1 MKLSKLSIGLVMLSS
16 SIFTANADNS
26 LVPPYRIQDIN
37 QMSEATYVEA
47 FSPLFNDSV
56 WIVEESSKKRPF
68 VGFED
73 MLQNILNIVKETDKS
88 TQVKL
93 ITAHPDLACKSM
105 RAEGIA
111 ATSQS
116 EQTKSGLN
124 ECTEEEALR
133 LQALNKQYKEKFGIP
148 FMLAVK
154 GYNKQDIF
162 IEMEERMNNDP
173 DTEFKIAMQQYY
185 KVRILRLL
193 DLVK

>member
-1 MKLSKLSIGLVMLSS
+1 MLSS
-16 SIFTANADNS
+16 SAFAANVENQS
-26 LVPPYRIQDIN
+26 VPPYRISDIN
-37 QMSEATYVEA
+37 QMSDEVYVQA

-56 WIVEESSKKRPF
+56 WIIEESSKKRPF

-73 MLQNILNIVKETDKS
+73 MLQNILNIVKATDKS
-88 TQVKL
+88 TQMKL
-93 ITAHPDLACKSM
+93 IATHPDLACKSM
-105 RAEGIA
+105 RAEGIE

-124 ECTEEEALR
+124 ECTSDEALR
-133 LQALNKQYKEKFGIP
+133 LQALNKQYKDKFGIP

-154 GYNKQDIF
+154 GYNKHDIF
-162 IEMEERMNNDP
+162 IEMEARMNNDP
-173 DTEFKIAMQQYY
+173 DTEFQIAMQQYY

>member
-1 MKLSKLSIGLVMLSS
+1 MELKSLLIGLFMLLSG
-16 SIFTANADNS
+16 IVTVNAAVNHS
-26 LVPPYRIQDIN
+26 APYRIQEVN
-37 QMSEATYVEA
+37 QMSDEVYIEI
-47 FSPLFNDSV
+47 FSSLFNNDI
-56 WIVEESSKKRPF
+56 WIIEESSKQRPF

-73 MLQNILNIVKETDKS
+73 MLQKILNIIKAADRG
-88 TQVKL
+88 TQLQL
-93 ITAHPDLACKSM
+93 ITSHPDLACKSM
-105 RAEGIA
+105 RAKGIA

-148 FMLAVK
+148 FMLAIK

-173 DTEFKIAMQQYY
+173 ETEFQIAMQQYY